1 MTPNPVTFENVEE
14 EDDFLA
20 FRQSQI
26 AALQSLWYE
35 EFTNDAAWTP
45 AFPSPSPFTN
55 NRLGGRVV
63 PRVPIRLQTN
73 QSGGMR
79 GQLFGGSEGEQ
90 KSPEKIDPRSVR
102 FTQIVEEILNSLIA
116 GGWIYKAG
124 SADWAFAFIPR
135 QVAGV
140 DSFIGELFVDL
151 TTNKV
156 SYKDNNQVIRPLE

>member
-1 MTPNPVTFENVEE
+1 MFANPVTFEPVT
-14 EDDFLA
+14 DDDDM
-20 FRQSQI
+20 
-26 AALQSLWYE
+26 AALL
-35 EFTNDAAWTP
+35 AAEVAEWDRLAEDEPITGWFP
-45 AFPSPSPFTN
+45 GFPSPSPFTN

-73 QSGGMR
+73 QTGGMR

-140 DSFIGELFVDL
+140 DSFIGEIFLDL